1 MIPSHTRTPT
11 LIIGLISLAYF
22 FLSAWLNAHTM
33 ISIDEFWYAHRIY
46 QYRSGLPYRDFSPYK
61 TVLGYYVLL
70 LPMLLKHSYLST
82 LILLK
87 NTLSL
92 INALGFFIS
101 AVWLS
106 RYFTKRAVILALLAV
121 IFSETVLAYATQIR
135 VDILAYWF
143 ALFALLS
150 LLDKRVCTA
159 GLLLG
164 IAFTISQKIIW
175 YWFASNVGLGMVWLF
190 ADRNTTTFKNI
201 IRYNVIIVSVIVIY
215 ALFWS
220 WMSSPRIVWDSVVG
234 EASIMYHLDWYARAR
249 DLFWRIILTLNPFLF
264 LLAPTTLVSLVTQD
278 DPDFKKRLFLV
289 PTALTVLLCLVP
301 YDQVFPYYMQV
312 TIPAFLLL
320 YASFFSWLIALGD
333 QRAIVRSVPVML
345 ALLSFSAA
353 MIIAHV
359 LRFHLPL
366 PYLMLLIFP
375 VGVLVLLSPAARA
388 LRSLTLTLLVMTGVF
403 MGGIYPLSLFAGN
416 VWQENPGYQ
425 QANLTEALAWLK
437 GGGGYLAGVE
447 LFYGIDQPI
456 AGLRH
461 LIGPAIDFLRNPTP
475 ELTQVM
481 TASQYEDKT
490 ATLPRVIADLNHS
503 HVAFYINN
511 YRIEALPRALKHAL
525 NERYL
530 HWWGSL
536 YTYAPHVRANT
547 PTFELAFTSAYRVI
561 TDSSSVIIDGQRLKA
576 GQVVSLAEGRHQ
588 SGSHTD
594 FRLQRLPPA
603 TVPTPDPRYHRDQPA
618 RFIF

>member
-1 MIPSHTRTPT
+1 MIPSHARTAT
-11 LIIGLISLAYF
+11 FILGLISLAYF
-22 FLSAWLNAHTM
+22 CLSVFLNAHTM

-61 TVLGYYVLL
+61 TVMGYYILL
-70 LPMLLKHSYLST
+70 LPMLLKHGYLST
-82 LILLK
+82 LLLLK

-92 INALGFFIS
+92 INASGFFIG

-106 RYFTKRAVILALLAV
+106 RHFTKRAVILALLAV

-150 LLDKRVCTA
+150 LLDKRVVTA
-159 GLLLG
+159 GFLLG
-164 IAFTISQKIIW
+164 IAFTISQKVIW
-175 YWFASNVGLGMVWLF
+175 YWFASNVGLGLCWLVLERDF
-190 ADRNTTTFKNI
+190 AHFKKIVVYNFVVLAI
-201 IRYNVIIVSVIVIY
+201 ITLYFV
-215 ALFWS
+215 AWS
-220 WMSSPRIVWDSVVG
+220 WVSSARIVWDSVIG
-234 EASIMYHLDWYARAR
+234 EASIMYHLDWYVRAR
-249 DLFWRIILTLNPFLF
+249 ELFWRIILTLNPFLF
-264 LLAPTTLVSLVTQD
+264 LLAPTTLVSLVTYNGVD
-278 DPDFKKRLFLV
+278 ARKRLFIV
-289 PTALTVLLCLVP
+289 PTALTILLCLVP

-320 YASFFSWLIALGD
+320 YTSFFAWLIALA
-333 QRAIVRSVPVML
+333 QAPMPVRSVPVML

-366 PYLMLLIFP
+366 PYLMLLMFP
-375 VGVLVLLSPAARA
+375 LGILVLLSPAKAK
-388 LRSLTLTLLVMTGVF
+388 LRSLILTLLVMTGVF
-403 MGGIYPLSLFAGN
+403 VGGIYPLSIYAEN
-416 VWQENPGYQ
+416 VWQENPRYQ
-425 QANLTEALAWLK
+425 QANLTLALDWLQ

-461 LIGPAIDFLRNPTP
+461 LIGPAIDFLRKPTP
-475 ELTQVM
+475 LLAKVM

-490 ATLPRVIADLNHS
+490 ATLSRVITDLNTS
-503 HVAFYINN
+503 QVAFYINN
-511 YRIEALPRALKHAL
+511 YRIQALPPALKHAL
-525 NERYL
+525 AERYL

-536 YTYAPHVRANT
+536 YTYAPHITSHNT
-547 PTFELAFTSAYRVI
+547 RFELAFTCPYRI
-561 TDSSSVIIDGQRLKA
+561 LTRANSVVIDGQRYHANEIVQLVQGMHRNA
-576 GQVVSLAEGRHQ
+576 SE
-588 SGSHTD
+588 SD
-594 FRLQRLPPA
+594 FRLQRLPP
-603 TVPTPDPRYHRDQPA
+603 TNVPIPNPAFHRDQPA